1 MQLAFFVFLPQI
13 LLSGF
18 MFPYAGMPKAAQW
31 LAEVL
36 PMTHFIRLI
45 RAIMVR
51 GADLADLPR
60 DMLALAAIAAVL
72 LVLSTRRI
80 SKRLD

>member
-1 MQLAFFVFLPQI
+1 
-13 LLSGF
+13 
-18 MFPYAGMPKAAQW
+18 
-31 LAEVL
+31 
-36 PMTHFIRLI
+36 
-45 RAIMVR
+45 MVR